1 MNGWFYLA
9 NKAKKLFEL
18 SLLKLD
24 RSQLWELVEKLKM
37 EIGKP

>member
-1 MNGWFYLA
+1 MNDWFYLA

-24 RSQLWELVEKLKM
+24 RRQLRALVEKLKM
-37 EIGKP
+37 EIGQS